1 MIIIKNDIKRI
12 KKKQLTLISVYK
24 IPRKYIINMGICES
38 TTKQRRNKT
47 PAQTFK
53 EKMNN
58 STSPSPSDATN
69 VTNAPIYLSE
79 KSKHDNIHKYYK
91 INDIDVILGE
101 GATGIVREAT
111 RLSDGKVLAIKTI
124 DKTRIKY
131 HNIIKN
137 EIVISLMLNHENVI
151 KCYEIFEDQIYVHFV
166 LDYVKGGDLLNN
178 IINTTNHRLSEHQ
191 SLQFLIQILKALD
204 YMHNTLKICHRDIK
218 PENILLNYDKDNN
231 PILKIIDFG
240 FACFIPESGYMT
252 PKLGTVTYQAP
263 EMLDGD
269 KYDVKVDLWST
280 GVLLMNMITGAEP
293 FSSHPNIPIEQ
304 QILNKPINFDKIK
317 NQNLKVL
324 AMDLLQRDPT
334 HRIDAKTALDKAIK
348 MALPDAEL
356 MEMEFKRLD
365 DGGKGLITWEK
376 ILESYNRKETDDE
389 HFDGVN
395 ELITYNN
402 FCALFKAR
410 YIY

>member
-1 MIIIKNDIKRI
+1 
-12 KKKQLTLISVYK
+12 
-24 IPRKYIINMGICES
+24 
-38 TTKQRRNKT
+38 
-47 PAQTFK
+47 
-53 EKMNN
+53 MNN

-166 LDYVKGGDLLNN
+166 LDY
-178 IINTTNHRLSEHQ
+178 
-191 SLQFLIQILKALD
+191 LKALD

-304 QILNKPINFDKIK
+304 QILNKPINFDEIK